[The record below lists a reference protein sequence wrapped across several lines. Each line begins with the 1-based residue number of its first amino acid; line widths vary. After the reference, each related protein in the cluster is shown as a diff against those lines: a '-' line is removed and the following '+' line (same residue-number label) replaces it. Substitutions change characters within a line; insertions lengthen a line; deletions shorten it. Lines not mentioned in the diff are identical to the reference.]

1 MVPAL
6 VAPTSMSL
14 PAGEDRAQE
23 DHLVVE
29 ADIRAEEGTTVVMG
43 AVVVGLAEAL
53 APVLVQAVVMDQV
66 AVETHVFVKEA
77 EGRMF

>member
-1 MVPAL
+1 
-6 VAPTSMSL
+6 
-14 PAGEDRAQE
+14 
-23 DHLVVE
+23 
-29 ADIRAEEGTTVVMG
+29 
-43 AVVVGLAEAL
+43 LAEAL